1 MGYYSEVGLCLTQEG
16 EQILA
21 KAIDEEKG
29 DGVKKMVEDFL
40 CEAIRYCDDASGA
53 VAYYWDNVKWY
64 ADFLAVRFIENLTV
78 ELNWEN
84 FLFIRVGEDSD
95 DTEYRGG
102 FWDNPFPMGLARSI
116 TFD

>member
-1 MGYYSEVGLCLTQEG
+1 M
-16 EQILA
+16 
-21 KAIDEEKG
+21 K
-29 DGVKKMVEDFL
+29 DFL
-40 CEAIRYCDDASGA
+40 CEAVRHSDESGA

-64 ADFLAVRFIENLTV
+64 ADFLEVRFIENLTV
-78 ELNWEN
+78 ELDWED